1 MEEQSWPQFSLM
13 TGEVWI
19 IFSKKG
25 TSSASRWNFPI
36 IKTIQPQSI
45 CDSVEPLEN
54 GVYLAAVMTGQV
66 FIEGDLLWAVA
77 KETEPDIFF
86 LSLRV
91 AGQSPYYFTVGVG
104 EDEDY
109 W

>member
-1 MEEQSWPQFSLM
+1 MTTIFFNDWRSSNHFLQEGNFISLEMELSHHKNDTAAIEM
-13 TGEVWI
+13 
-19 IFSKKG
+19 
-25 TSSASRWNFPI
+25 
-36 IKTIQPQSI
+36 I

-54 GVYLAAVMTGQV
+54 GVYLAAVMTGKV
-66 FIEGDLLWAVA
+66 YIEGDLLLAVA

-104 EDEDY
+104 EDEDC
-109 W
+109 

>member
-1 MEEQSWPQFSLM
+1 MTTIFFDDWRSLNHFLQE
-13 TGEVWI
+13 G
-19 IFSKKG
+19 
-25 TSSASRWNFPI
+25 NFI
-36 IKTIQPQSI
+36 SLEMKLSHHKNDTAAIEMI

-66 FIEGDLLWAVA
+66 SIEGDLLWAVA

-86 LSLRV
+86 LSFRV

-109 W
+109 

>member
-1 MEEQSWPQFSLM
+1 MTTIFFDDWRSLNHFLQEGNFISLEMELSHHKNDTVAIEM
-13 TGEVWI
+13 
-19 IFSKKG
+19 
-25 TSSASRWNFPI
+25 
-36 IKTIQPQSI
+36 I

-86 LSLRV
+86 LSFRV

-109 W
+109 

>member
-1 MEEQSWPQFSLM
+1 MTTIFFDDWRSLNHFLQEGNFISLEMELSHHKNDTAAIEM
-13 TGEVWI
+13 
-19 IFSKKG
+19 
-25 TSSASRWNFPI
+25 
-36 IKTIQPQSI
+36 I
-45 CDSVEPLEN
+45 CDSVESLEN

-104 EDEDY
+104 EDEDC
-109 W
+109 

>member
-1 MEEQSWPQFSLM
+1 M
-13 TGEVWI
+13 TGEVWNDTAAI
-19 IFSKKG
+19 EM
-25 TSSASRWNFPI
+25 
-36 IKTIQPQSI
+36 I

-86 LSLRV
+86 LSFRV